1 MNDLSENIALQQAMA
16 VTPPEPP
23 SMAAQDEPAATS
35 GFWTELRVHLA
46 IALLIAGWA
55 GSVAL
60 FGLPGLFLPALAAV
74 PVIFIII
81 VGLTWG

>member
-16 VTPPEPP
+16 VTPPETP
-23 SMAAQDEPAATS
+23 SMVTQDESATAS

-46 IALLIAGWA
+46 IVLLITGWA